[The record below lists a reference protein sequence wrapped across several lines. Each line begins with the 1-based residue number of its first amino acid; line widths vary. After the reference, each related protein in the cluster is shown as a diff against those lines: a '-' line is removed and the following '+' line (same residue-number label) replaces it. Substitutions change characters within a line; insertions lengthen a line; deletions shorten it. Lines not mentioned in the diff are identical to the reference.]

1 MNSLL
6 PKVVGAILNSIGI
19 FNSKLASRLALLVF
33 SKPRKG
39 KLTTYANSFLDTANK
54 STLYYT
60 DFAIQIYQWKGL
72 KETILLAHG
81 WESNSSRWRNEI
93 EKLQKKVAEKYG
105 YNLVDHKLELYG
117 VKKKT

>member
-6 PKVVGAILNSIGI
+6 PKIVGAILNSIGI
-19 FNSKLASRLALLVF
+19 FNSKLASIIALKIF

-39 KLTTYANSFLDTANK
+39 KLTTNANSFLDTANK
-54 STLYYT
+54 STLYCT
-60 DFAIQIYQWKGL
+60 EFNIQIYHWKGP